1 MIQASRFILSPGLFV
16 LSLYLLTMP
25 SLLASECSWLLSR
38 LNSVRDSISSDRSA
52 SSLTYWASSRRTRPL
67 SYAEWASQTDVT
79 YIRGLPTFESR
90 PTKLGFTDWVFSFGR
105 AHKLNQEFIM
115 ETERQMNLA
124 SQRFKEVMALLKK
137 GSSNELEDE
146 LANLASKVQYY
157 REMNQALT
165 GEILP
170 YAEQGPSAL
179 NQFLEENRGGS
190 EIHLHEAQI
199 RLWEVESKMIAHQRL
214 DTSTLTEML
223 PLMREINF
231 YKEAVQK
238 ISENLN
244 SKTSTISEYS
254 MTQVRLP

>member
-1 MIQASRFILSPGLFV
+1 MNFCLLGIQ
-16 LSLYLLTMP
+16 SLE
-25 SLLASECSWLLSR
+25 AHECSWLLSR
-38 LNSVRDSISSDRSA
+38 MNSVRDSVSSDRSS
-52 SSLTYWASSRRTRPL
+52 SSLSNWASSRRARPL
-67 SYAEWASQTDVT
+67 TYAEWASQADVS

-105 AHKLNQEFIM
+105 AHKLNQELIV

-124 SQRFKEVMALLKK
+124 AQRFKEVMALIKK
-137 GSSNELEDE
+137 NSTDELEDE
-146 LANLASKVQYY
+146 LASLASKVQYY

-179 NQFLEENRGGS
+179 NQFLEQNRGGS
-190 EIHLHEAQI
+190 EIHLHEAHI
-199 RLWEVESKMIAHQRL
+199 RLWEAESKMIAHQRL
-214 DTSTLTEML
+214 DTSSLAEML

-231 YKEAVQK
+231 YKEAIQT

-244 SKTSTISEYS
+244 SKTSTISEHS